1 MCFSLFFQ
9 VYPILSESLQSE
21 WDEAEQARY
30 EELITEQVKDGW
42 ILWWNALMGAII
54 CRITGNLFRDN
65 Y

>member
-42 ILWWNALMGAII
+42 ILMMLWWVP
-54 CRITGNLFRDN
+54 LFAE
-65 Y
+65 